1 MVRPV
6 VCSVLLVLLLAS
18 CSAQQSPLSYVS
30 LGDSLAVGVGAS
42 DPQERGYAPL
52 FRDRLSEKTN
62 REVKLTQLGVSGE
75 TSESFIGGYPDE
87 GTSQLARA
95 VKALQKQPGATVTLS
110 LGGNDLLQSAGGT
123 DADREAVIARY
134 AANLDQILKT
144 LKAAS
149 KPAPRITVLALYNPA
164 PGSFTDEWIGRL
176 NARIRAV
183 AQRHDVAVADGD
195 RAFRGRDEEYTRY
208 ARYPWDIHPT
218 DKGYEALAK
227 ALAAASTS

>member
-1 MVRPV
+1 M
-6 VCSVLLVLLLAS
+6 LLLAS
-18 CSAQQSPLSYVS
+18 CSAQQSPLSYIS
-30 LGDSLAVGVGAS
+30 LGDSLAVGVGSS

-75 TSESFIGGYPDE
+75 TSGSFIGGYPDE
-87 GTSQLARA
+87 STSQLARA

-110 LGGNDLLQSAGGT
+110 LGGNDLLQFAGG
-123 DADREAVIARY
+123 ADREAAIARY
-134 AANLDQILKT
+134 AANLDRILKT

-149 KPAPRITVLALYNPA
+149 KPAPRITILALYNPA
-164 PGSFTDEWIGRL
+164 PGSFADEWIGRL
-176 NARIRAV
+176 NSRIRSV

-195 RAFRGRDEEYTRY
+195 RAFRGHDAEYTRY

-227 ALAAASTS
+227 ALAAARG